1 MKILSDLDIQ
11 VDEGVYSPSDDTFL
25 LVELINLKGDERVL
39 EIGCG
44 SGFISLHCA
53 SKGCETTSVDISKKA
68 VENTLS
74 NAVRNDLKID
84 VKVSDMFSE
93 LSGKWDVI
101 IFNPPYLPK
110 ERDIEHDLRW
120 DGGERGDE
128 TLLNFLPEAD
138 DHLEKEGVVYFI
150 YSDRAPTDDIEKII
164 EKKYSLVQKNSQTF
178 TFETIYA
185 VRLRL
190 ESNKTY

>member
-1 MKILSDLDIQ
+1 MEILSDLDIE

-25 LVELINLKGDERVL
+25 LVELIDLKGDERVL

-68 VENTLS
+68 VENTLC
-74 NAVRNDLKID
+74 NAERNDLEID
-84 VKVSDMFSE
+84 AKVSDIFSE
-93 LSGKWDVI
+93 LSGSWDVI

-110 ERDIEHDLRW
+110 ERDIEHDFRW

-128 TLLNFLPEAD
+128 TLLNFLSEAD
-138 DHLEKEGVVYFI
+138 NYLEKEGIVYLI
-150 YSDRAPTDDIEKII
+150 YSDRAPTDDIEKMID
-164 EKKYSLVQKNSQTF
+164 EKYSSVQKKSKTF
-178 TFETIYA
+178 AFETIYA
-185 VRLRL
+185 VKLRL
-190 ESNKTY
+190 ETDKS